1 MKKVLIPTKLDTVAA
16 ETLRAHGG
24 YEVTQDFQTPLET
37 LAASHP
43 DAYALI
49 VRSEKITAATMDALP
64 ALRVIVRAGA
74 GYDTIDTR
82 HARKRGID
90 VMNTPG
96 ANANAVAE
104 EVLAMLLADFRHIV
118 AADASTRAGG
128 WEKTAFM
135 GRELTG
141 KTVGI
146 VGLGNIGRL
155 VAKRLRGF
163 ECRLLGYDPVIS
175 AERAADAGIEMA
187 PLETI
192 FREADAVTLHI
203 PGGDA
208 TRGLV
213 NRTLLESMKKGA
225 TLINCARH
233 GIIDEDALRALKKER
248 GIRFLN
254 DVYPK
259 DEPGPKPVADIADIM
274 LPHLGA
280 STREA
285 NHVAAERAAQELID
299 LDDKGVTSCI
309 VNRDIPDNLD
319 RSFCE
324 LAYLMGRLAR
334 GMTPGAPVRN
344 IETTFYGT
352 LAPFDTWLLVSTLSG
367 LDPDFDRYA
376 DHKAALAYLAD
387 AGIGHV
393 NRKGDNEKGYSNS
406 ITLDLIAEESNR
418 RLRRLSLRG
427 TVAEGVPMISRID
440 EFNHLYLN
448 LGGPTLF
455 CVYDDRP
462 GVIATISRRLADQG
476 VNIED
481 MRNPHDPRTQRSLV
495 IFKLDQRVTPALLND
510 IAKDVDAKMICFVE
524 V

>member
-1 MKKVLIPTKLDTVAA
+1 MKKVLIPTKLDSIAA
-16 ETLRAHGG
+16 ETLAKHGG
-24 YEVTQDFQTPLET
+24 YEVVQDFKTPLDQ
-37 LAASHP
+37 LIASHP

-49 VRSEKITAATMDALP
+49 VRSEKIGPAQMDALP
-64 ALRVIVRAGA
+64 SLRVIVRAGA

-82 HARKRGID
+82 HARIKNID

-104 EVLAMLLADFRHIV
+104 EVIAMLLADFRHIV

-175 AERAADAGIEMA
+175 AERAAEAGIEMA
-187 PLETI
+187 QLDKI
-192 FREADAVTLHI
+192 FGESDVITLHI
-203 PGGDA
+203 PGGES

-213 NRTLLESMKKGA
+213 NRELLSSMKNGA

-233 GIIDEDALRALKKER
+233 GIIDEDALRALKKEK
-248 GIRFLN
+248 GIHYLV
-254 DVYPK
+254 DVYAK
-259 DEPGPKPVADIADIM
+259 DEPGEKPVADIADIM

-285 NHVAAERAAQELID
+285 NYVAAERAAQELID

-309 VNRDIPDNLD
+309 VNRDIPDGLD

-324 LAYLMGRLAR
+324 LAYLMGRLGR
-334 GMTPGAPVRN
+334 GMVPGAPVRN

-352 LAPFDTWLLVSTLSG
+352 LEPFDKWLLVSTLAG
-367 LDPDFDRYA
+367 VNPDFDRYA
-376 DHKAALAYLAD
+376 DYKSALAWLAD
-387 AGIGHV
+387 AGIGYE
-393 NRKGDNEKGYSNS
+393 NRKGAEEKGYSNS
-406 ITLDLIAEESNR
+406 ITLDLIVEESNR

-427 TVAEGVPMISRID
+427 TVAEGIPMISRID

-462 GVIATISRRLADQG
+462 GVIATISRRLADRG
-476 VNIED
+476 INIED
-481 MRNPHDPRTQRSLV
+481 MRNPHDPRTKRSLV
-495 IFKLDQRVTPALLND
+495 IFKLDQRANRDLLD
-510 IAKDVDAKMICFVE
+510 VIAKDVDAKMIFFVE